1 MKDSCRKCIVFPVKY
16 HELSWF
22 IKLAETQHETWIADE
37 MDITQPTLSR
47 AISRLEREVGVPLF
61 SRIGRRLELNE
72 YGKVFYDYARS
83 AVTELEI
90 GQIRV
95 AELASKA
102 QHHIRIGTLHGLVP
116 ILIQSLVNPFHTL
129 SPDTTFY
136 FRLGSPREIL
146 NELQRGH
153 LDFILTTTKAHSKE
167 ASWVTI
173 DQQIFYLAV
182 GPDHSLSD
190 KAQAHLSEV
199 ASDNFIV
206 MRSGTAIRNLTMTL
220 CHQAGF
226 TPNVILESSEIA
238 PIRSLVSYGI
248 GVSIIPKAYTARE
261 PENVAYID
269 ILDEDVSHT
278 RDIDVVW
285 KSNGSQLPTMERFLE
300 FVVETFDG
308 NTKSDEP

>member
-1 MKDSCRKCIVFPVKY
+1 VKY

-61 SRIGRRLELNE
+61 SRVGRRLELNE
-72 YGKVFYDYARS
+72 YGKVFYEYARS

-153 LDFILTTTKAHSKE
+153 LDFILTTTKAPSKE
-167 ASWVTI
+167 VSWETVKKFFLNHVKQFTI
-173 DQQIFYLAV
+173 DI
-182 GPDHSLSD
+182 
-190 KAQAHLSEV
+190 E
-199 ASDNFIV
+199 
-206 MRSGTAIRNLTMTL
+206 TA
-220 CHQAGF
+220 
-226 TPNVILESSEIA
+226 
-238 PIRSLVSYGI
+238 
-248 GVSIIPKAYTARE
+248 
-261 PENVAYID
+261 
-269 ILDEDVSHT
+269 
-278 RDIDVVW
+278 
-285 KSNGSQLPTMERFLE
+285 KS
-300 FVVETFDG
+300 
-308 NTKSDEP
+308 